1 MFAQRF
7 ASVLSALGLTAA
19 VSPMGSFAQ
28 SSPPQDANGIRKL
41 NAEGKPGS
49 EKDVIMPVIV
59 YNGLM
64 YVSGVGAH
72 DTRDAKEWTI
82 ESHTTMVMD
91 KVKKMVEVG
100 GGSMDSVLQANV
112 FLVKIEHWDGMH
124 KVFSTYFPHGGP
136 SRTTVAVAAL
146 PGDSLV
152 EINCI
157 AAVTRKGKCQ
167 GACAWESTRSGID
180 AGFSV
185 RRPPS
190 RRPSSRLVGFS
201 QRPVSR
207 RREATRLAAS
217 GRPAIPTTNLACP
230 PSSTARGR

>member
-1 MFAQRF
+1 MNLNFTRRMFARRF

-19 VSPMGSFAQ
+19 VSPTGSFAQ
-28 SSPPQDANGIRKL
+28 SLPPQDANGIRKL
-41 NAEGKPGS
+41 NGEGKPGS
-49 EKDVIMPVIV
+49 EKDIIMPVIV

-91 KVKKMVEVG
+91 KVKKLVEVG

-136 SRTTVAVAAL
+136 ARTTVAVAAL

-157 AAVTRKGKCQ
+157 AAVAGK
-167 GACAWESTRSGID
+167 
-180 AGFSV
+180 
-185 RRPPS
+185 
-190 RRPSSRLVGFS
+190 
-201 QRPVSR
+201 
-207 RREATRLAAS
+207 
-217 GRPAIPTTNLACP
+217 
-230 PSSTARGR
+230 